1 MSKVALIRL
10 AKALR
15 QRLNIITGKQRAPFV
30 SYSRRINR
38 VATSQRI
45 CAMTFDDGP
54 MRLNPRPSSTDKSLT
69 EVLLETLEKH
79 NARGTFDVIGTTA
92 NNYPDRDGKLGTPS
106 WSGVKFDHYPC
117 FLQDGKAGAVNCPD
131 IIDRIIKGGHQI
143 TNHTYSHV
151 LYGKKNIIY
160 SKRHTL
166 SSFSD
171 AKSDL
176 LKLDKRLQN
185 KHGYKMGYSRPP
197 HYVDRIEKG
206 LDAYDL
212 YALTGYQYLGAS
224 FDGAG
229 WLPCSS
235 YEEEL
240 QAMTQ
245 PLENALKND
254 PNALCGQIIFQ
265 KDGFNMGLRTPV
277 ADALDKQLDILDYY
291 GYRVVT
297 VDELFEE
304 YPFTDIG
311 EYDVDFEL
319 FREISKT
326 HAVVYNDNRLRPD
339 ELMTLGELAMLIAPR
354 KYSVDKRIQAI
365 RNGEKRLGVLP
376 STHAYSGAI
385 DWAVN
390 NNLLKCKN
398 PKDANRKIV
407 SSDLDALGDYIDKDK
422 LLNENLTRRNVL
434 KALSK

>member
-38 VATSQRI
+38 LSTTQRI

-54 MRLNPRPSSTDKSLT
+54 MRLPPNPSSTDKPLT

-79 NARGTFDVIGTTA
+79 NAKGTFDIIGTTA
-92 NNYPDRDGKLGTPS
+92 DNYPDCDGKLGTPS
-106 WSGVKFDHYPC
+106 WSGVKFDHYPR
-117 FLQDGKAGAVNCPD
+117 FMQDTKAGAVNCPD
-131 IIDRIIKGGHQI
+131 IIDRIITGGHQI

-166 SSFSD
+166 SSFGE

-176 LKLDKRLQN
+176 LKLDKLLQN
-185 KHGYKMGYSRPP
+185 NHGYKMSYSRPP

-229 WLPCSS
+229 WLPCTS
-235 YEEEL
+235 YEDEL

-265 KDGFNMGLRTPV
+265 KDGYNMGLRTPI

-297 VDELFEE
+297 VNELFDA
-304 YPFTDIG
+304 YPFTDVD
-311 EYDVDFEL
+311 EFDDDFEL
-319 FREISKT
+319 FRKISKT

-354 KYSVDKRIQAI
+354 EYAVDKRIEAVL
-365 RNGEKRLGVLP
+365 NGIKRLGTIP

-390 NNLLKCKN
+390 NNLLKCIT
-398 PKDANRKIV
+398 PKDANKIIV
-407 SSDLDALGDYIDKDK
+407 ESDLYSIGDYIDKQK
-422 LLNENLTRRNVL
+422 LLNKKLTRRNIL
-434 KALSK
+434 KALIK